1 MLALSNDTA
10 GWPAAAKQD
19 GRRTAAGRR
28 QSPLRRPG
36 LRMMPVMITLTY
48 SAAFITFFS
57 VIGPPKVLLAFAG
70 LAQHHPRHDLRT
82 IALVSSAGA
91 VLIGVATGFSS
102 PWLLEFF
109 HISTPALELAGGLIF
124 FLYAIGLVLGVRT
137 GPDTPGQDGPDVN
150 SGLRELLMP
159 YVVSPLAM
167 TAVLIEAAERGD
179 WGWRGT
185 VVAAFVSVIAVDL
198 ACVLLLGPLLHRAH
212 HAVVELLARLIGLL
226 LAAVGVDLVLDG
238 LFDLGV
244 AAIGSRP

>member
-1 MLALSNDTA
+1 
-10 GWPAAAKQD
+10 
-19 GRRTAAGRR
+19 
-28 QSPLRRPG
+28 
-36 LRMMPVMITLTY
+36 MITLTY

-70 LAQHHPRHDLRT
+70 LAQHHPRRDLRT

-91 VLIGVATGFSS
+91 VIIGVAAGFSS
-102 PWLLEFF
+102 PWLLELF
-109 HISTPALELAGGLIF
+109 HISTPALALAGGTIF
-124 FLYAIGLVLGVRT
+124 FLYAVGLVLGLHIGT
-137 GPDTPGQDGPDVN
+137 DDAGEDGPDLT

-167 TAVLIEAAERGD
+167 TAVLIEAAERND

-185 VVAAFVSVIAVDL
+185 VVVAFISVIAVDL
-198 ACVLLLGPLLHRAH
+198 ACILLLGPLLQRAH
-212 HAVVELLARLIGLL
+212 TAIVELVARLVGLL

-244 AAIGSRP
+244 TTLSARS